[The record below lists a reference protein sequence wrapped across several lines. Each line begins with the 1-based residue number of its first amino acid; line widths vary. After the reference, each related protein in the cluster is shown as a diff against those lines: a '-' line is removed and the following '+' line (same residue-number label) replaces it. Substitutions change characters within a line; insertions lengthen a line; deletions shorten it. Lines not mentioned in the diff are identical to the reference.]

1 MDNVPS
7 AASAAPASTA
17 GAGQSGAGE
26 QDYPD
31 KLDARLLQI
40 AAVCGLASVMAF
52 LDSTVVAVAQRTF
65 VIDFATSQTMV
76 AWTVAGYMLAF
87 VAVIPITGWA
97 ADRFGTKR
105 LFMGAIFVFTLGS
118 LLCAMAPNILLLIMF
133 RVIQG
138 VGGGMLMPLSFVIL
152 TREAGPKRIGRLVA
166 VGAVPFLIGP
176 IGGPIL
182 GGWLIGAY
190 GWKWIFLFN
199 LPIGVAAFVLV
210 AIIFPKDRPAPSDT
224 LDLIGVLLLS
234 PGVAILLAGISSIPG
249 RHTVADRYVL
259 IPMITGLALII
270 AFVLHAW
277 YRADNPL
284 IDLRLFRNRT
294 VTQVNI
300 TLLAFACA
308 FVGFGL
314 LVPNYFQ
321 VALHQTP
328 MESGMHLVP
337 MGIGIIVAT
346 PLAGLLMDRYGPS
359 NMVLAGLP
367 LTAAGLGVFTFGV
380 ARQAQYSPILLA
392 GLVIMGLG
400 VGLISAPLS
409 ASCMQALAPEQVAR
423 GTTLLGVN
431 DQVGGSIGAALMA
444 VLLTNQFNRHDDLVA
459 ANKLAETQQDAASR
473 GVPVDPA
480 AIPHQTLDPGFA
492 SSVAQDYA
500 HAYMM
505 VFAVGVVL
513 VLATLIPAAFLPRK
527 PAEQAT
533 TASQ

>member
-1 MDNVPS
+1 
-7 AASAAPASTA
+7 
-17 GAGQSGAGE
+17 
-26 QDYPD
+26 
-31 KLDARLLQI
+31 
-40 AAVCGLASVMAF
+40 
-52 LDSTVVAVAQRTF
+52 
-65 VIDFATSQTMV
+65 
-76 AWTVAGYMLAF
+76 
-87 VAVIPITGWA
+87 
-97 ADRFGTKR
+97 
-105 LFMGAIFVFTLGS
+105 
-118 LLCAMAPNILLLIMF
+118 
-133 RVIQG
+133 
-138 VGGGMLMPLSFVIL
+138 
-152 TREAGPKRIGRLVA
+152 
-166 VGAVPFLIGP
+166 
-176 IGGPIL
+176 
-182 GGWLIGAY
+182 
-190 GWKWIFLFN
+190 
-199 LPIGVAAFVLV
+199 
-210 AIIFPKDRPAPSDT
+210 
-224 LDLIGVLLLS
+224 
-234 PGVAILLAGISSIPG
+234 
-249 RHTVADRYVL
+249 
-259 IPMITGLALII
+259 LII

>member
-17 GAGQSGAGE
+17 APGQTGAGE
-26 QDYPD
+26 RVYPE
-31 KLDARLLQI
+31 KLDGKLLRI

-65 VIDFATSQTMV
+65 VTDFATSQTMV

-105 LFMGAIFVFTLGS
+105 LFMGAIFVFTMGS
-118 LLCAMAPNILLLIMF
+118 FLCAMAPNILLLIIF

-138 VGGGMLMPLSFVIL
+138 AGGGMLMPLSFVIM
-152 TREAGPKRIGRLVA
+152 THEAGPKRIGRLVA

-190 GWKWIFLFN
+190 GWKWIFLVN
-199 LPIGVAAFVLV
+199 VPIGLAAFVLAGIV
-210 AIIFPKDRPAPSDT
+210 FQKDRPTPSDT
-224 LDLIGVLLLS
+224 LDVVGALLLS

-249 RHTVADRYVL
+249 RHTVADPYVL
-259 IPMITGLALII
+259 VPTIIGLTLIV

-284 IDLRLFRNRT
+284 IDLRLFKNRT
-294 VTQVNI
+294 VTQANI

-321 VALHQTP
+321 VALHETP
-328 MESGMHLVP
+328 MLSGMHLVP
-337 MGIGIIVAT
+337 MGFGIIVAT
-346 PLAGLLMDRYGPS
+346 PLAGVFMDKHGPGT
-359 NMVLAGLP
+359 MVLAGLP
-367 LTAAGLGVFTFGV
+367 LTAGGLGLFTFGV
-380 ARQAQYSPILLA
+380 ARQAPYSPILVT

-400 VGLISAPLS
+400 VGFISTPLS
-409 ASCMQALAPEQVAR
+409 ASCMQSLAPEQVAR

-444 VLLTNQFNRHDDLVA
+444 VLLTNQFNRHDDLIA
-459 ANKLAETQQDAASR
+459 ANKLAEMQQDAASR
-473 GVPVDPA
+473 GVPVDPS
-480 AIPHQTLDPGFA
+480 AIPHQAAAPGFA
-492 SSVAQDYA
+492 STVAHEYA

-505 VFAVGVVL
+505 VFVVGVVL
-513 VLATLIPAAFLPRK
+513 VLATVIPAAFLPRTSAVLAT
-527 PAEQAT
+527 PADQ
-533 TASQ
+533 